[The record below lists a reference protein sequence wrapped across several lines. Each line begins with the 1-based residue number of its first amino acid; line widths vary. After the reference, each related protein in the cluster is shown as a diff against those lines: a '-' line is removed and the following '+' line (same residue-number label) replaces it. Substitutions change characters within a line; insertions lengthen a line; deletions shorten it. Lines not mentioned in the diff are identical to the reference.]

1 VLTLAESRTHVLIR
15 GNYEGG
21 FLRMLQRLF
30 REVKGFLVVFP
41 KSSQGEVH
49 IRVNP

>member
-1 VLTLAESRTHVLIR
+1 LTLAESRTHVVIW

-30 REVKGFLVVFP
+30 REVKSFLVVFP
-41 KSSQGEVH
+41 KSGQGELHV
-49 IRVNP
+49 RVNP